1 MGTPRTGL
9 DLRIGTSGYD
19 YPEWRGSFYPPGLA
33 RKDFLG
39 FYSER
44 FDTLEI
50 NYTYYGQPRAEVFEG
65 MLGRLRRPIDFS
77 VKAYRRLTHERD
89 LETLP
94 ETAREFRAGLDPL
107 IRAGSL
113 AAVLLEFPS
122 SFHYSP
128 RERLYLARL
137 LDELG
142 GVPLVVELRNAEWYG
157 ARVIEALRARD
168 VGLCILDAPRLPGLP
183 PIMDLVT
190 GEIAYVRFHG
200 RNSANWWT
208 GDAGSRY
215 EYLYSHEELAGW
227 LPRLDALGAQAG
239 KIRVYFNNHRR
250 GNAAAN
256 ACELARFVNSSRLL
270 EDGRRWDPE
279 PSCT

>member
-1 MGTPRTGL
+1 MKTSRPGL

-19 YPEWRGSFYPPGLA
+19 YPEWKGSFYPSGLA

-50 NYTYYGQPRAEVFEG
+50 NYTYYDQPRVEVFEG
-65 MLGRLRRPIDFS
+65 MLGRLRRPVDFA
-77 VKAYRRLTHERD
+77 VKACRCLTHERD
-89 LETLP
+89 TRTLSA
-94 ETAREFRAGLDPL
+94 TAREFRAGLDPL
-107 IRAGSL
+107 IRTGSL

-137 LDELG
+137 LDELEG
-142 GVPLVVELRNAEWYG
+142 LPLVVELRNAEWYC
-157 ARVIEALRARD
+157 ARVLEALRARN

-183 PIMDLVT
+183 PILDLVT

-200 RNSANWWT
+200 RNTAAWWT

-215 EYLYSHEELAGW
+215 EYLYSCEELAGW
-227 LPRLDALGAQAG
+227 IPRLGSLGDQAG

-256 ACELARFVNSSRLL
+256 ACDLARIVTSSRLL
-270 EDGRRWDPE
+270 EDGLRWAPE
-279 PSCT
+279 PSCM